1 MEGMEGL
8 ERALKT
14 TRLLLEDVL
23 EGSSHEATMNPSSS
37 KKPRR
42 ALKLLLSVFKA
53 NSPPRD
59 LLDIIGDL
67 KDTTDE
73 IFACQQNNERVFKLV
88 WYRYVVSQQRIGR
101 PSSVYNFGTIEDGVW
116 RALDSVL
123 RAFYVY
129 PFAISPEKIHLG
141 YDSHILAILNHNLEA
156 TTRHEEL
163 ARRIGKAWVDDRLCG
178 CFDDSRVQDLGT
190 LQTLLYELLWSGALE
205 QLRQESACSGDPEQL
220 EFERVMG
227 ELERVLQ
234 KAVVRL
240 REQPFTIALCG
251 TVDADKSLFLNA
263 LVGRAIFPLDGES
276 YDPQMPH
283 PMLST
288 TAELPSTAWP
298 CRFRHVEGQKCPVL
312 QFQAEPFLVALKE
325 LQARQ
330 YSRKMQSYQPPPEDM
345 FEGPLLSDAL
355 SDPSDEAMLLRMIH
369 SQWVSLHAV
378 TRDNLLKFETPGF
391 EFTSVTRKEGL
402 SGPLKPRRFTP

>member
-1 MEGMEGL
+1 M
-8 ERALKT
+8 
-14 TRLLLEDVL
+14 
-23 EGSSHEATMNPSSS
+23 
-37 KKPRR
+37 
-42 ALKLLLSVFKA
+42 
-53 NSPPRD
+53 
-59 LLDIIGDL
+59 
-67 KDTTDE
+67 
-73 IFACQQNNERVFKLV
+73 
-88 WYRYVVSQQRIGR
+88 
-101 PSSVYNFGTIEDGVW
+101 
-116 RALDSVL
+116 
-123 RAFYVY
+123 
-129 PFAISPEKIHLG
+129 
-141 YDSHILAILNHNLEA
+141 
-156 TTRHEEL
+156 
-163 ARRIGKAWVDDRLCG
+163 
-178 CFDDSRVQDLGT
+178 
-190 LQTLLYELLWSGALE
+190 E
-205 QLRQESACSGDPEQL
+205 QLRQESACSGDSEQL

-276 YDPQMPH
+276 YDPRMLH

-355 SDPSDEAMLLRMIH
+355 SDPSDEAILLGMIH

-391 EFTSVTRKEGL
+391 ELPRGAHGDLNVKTLVGFVSCWKALCSTEYYLQLGQLNDIVRLCQRFDIKFDMSE
-402 SGPLKPRRFTP
+402 SDWPLLTVEFNSLRSHPMDGIYEVGRDARRYFQVADPHI